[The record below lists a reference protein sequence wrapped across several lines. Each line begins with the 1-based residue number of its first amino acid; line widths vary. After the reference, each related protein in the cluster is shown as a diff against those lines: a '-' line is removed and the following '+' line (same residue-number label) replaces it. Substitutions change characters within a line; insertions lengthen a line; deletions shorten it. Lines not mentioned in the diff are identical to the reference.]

1 MFFGFSPHPK
11 KTSQSLERKERDDD
25 DILLKTRSREKT
37 RRGLE
42 RRRRRRRKKRK
53 RRRRS
58 VVVVCRSLFLFFSSS
73 RRLFFSQRFDET
85 ETKTHLSLEHQL
97 LYSIEEAEWRR
108 MKRGPKPRRTRNDDD
123 DASATLNER
132 GGGGGGGRHPT
143 TRSSYRQNRGGGGGG
158 GGLKRSSR
166 GKKFSSNIFLSANC
180 KFLVLDTS
188 ESLKECLT
196 NADKTL
202 PLEDIVRLEVINKG
216 ANVGDKGRTRCP
228 ICLDDPPTSPVIN
241 ACGHAVCNRCA
252 QQLIARNR
260 ESEKSSV
267 CPVCLV
273 VPFVDADLRS
283 CVLRSAGGSKNSK
296 NSVSTTD
303 DLIVGDCVTFEL
315 FEREKET
322 LATRKCSR
330 SNSGRGGDWPKAKAE
345 NKFACDQHSK
355 YTTVSIEEVKLLSEE
370 EVEALER
377 EAAEYAM
384 QLDRDE
390 TLYCFIAAESVKKRY
405 NMFYEKS
412 NIDSGNNSINNR
424 SAPFALCNAIEK
436 TRVAMETAEKN
447 RKIESSWPEMKKTA
461 SPLAGKMN
469 WATNKTTT
477 TKAESSEPRGA
488 SVFDHDE
495 SDDDDDKEE
504 EKDERR
510 TAAST
515 DAIKKYYFYQSS
527 VSEKV
532 VLHPVCMKA
541 ILSAHDDNF
550 SRIPRKIKVNL
561 LEIEKIIVD
570 DAIRSRNPQWR
581 HYSKTT
587 ELLVCE
593 GDLRNICDRETLN
606 KCEQIIKRAERR
618 KMDEARRKK
627 EDKKER
633 ERERKLEKER
643 LEKEMAFARDILH
656 RMPMLG
662 QGNTKSDEEENEDAF
677 PSSSQ
682 NQHQQQHQQQQ
693 QQQQNFALV
702 AKFGFGARFHDM
714 PSLAPDAS
722 STSAFPSLGG
732 PSSLPT
738 SSKPSSWVQPAHTQH
753 IDIDAALLKS
763 NADSTTGK
771 KKKNN
776 KGTPLFSSSIGRRHV

>member
-1 MFFGFSPHPK
+1 
-11 KTSQSLERKERDDD
+11 
-25 DILLKTRSREKT
+25 
-37 RRGLE
+37 
-42 RRRRRRRKKRK
+42 
-53 RRRRS
+53 
-58 VVVVCRSLFLFFSSS
+58 
-73 RRLFFSQRFDET
+73 
-85 ETKTHLSLEHQL
+85 
-97 LYSIEEAEWRR
+97 

-123 DASATLNER
+123 DASATLNGR
-132 GGGGGGGRHPT
+132 GGGGGGGGGGRHPT
-143 TRSSYRQNRGGGGGG
+143 TRSSYRQNRGGGGGGG

-477 TKAESSEPRGA
+477 TKTESSEPRGA

-682 NQHQQQHQQQQ
+682 NQHQQQQQ